1 MLGDDIPE
9 GTKEVGEDQD
19 EKYQAE
25 NTEDVHDID
34 LVHNLVIIIRHG
46 LHTWIL
52 LYAVVYAAA
61 IKLLEEALE
70 LLSIQQEKDLV
81 ETEKTQQVK
90 EIELVLR
97 P

>member
-1 MLGDDIPE
+1 MLGDDVPE

-19 EKYQAE
+19 EKNQAE
-25 NTEDVHDID
+25 DTEDVHDID

-61 IKLLEEALE
+61 IELLEEALE

>member
-1 MLGDDIPE
+1 MLGDDVPE

-19 EKYQAE
+19 EKNQAE
-25 NTEDVHDID
+25 DTEDVHDID

-52 LYAVVYAAA
+52 LNAVVYAAA
-61 IKLLEEALE
+61 IELLEEALE